1 MGVFWVSFLYLSVL
15 LGLMIDVTSYERL
28 SLGFGHLRIAVGGWL
43 LCSLLASFVLAQD
56 AGVDQSAEQDEIPS
70 ATWVSLSDEGGFTA
84 RIFDLGDNA
93 EYRMQTE
100 GVAFLTEV
108 DGEFQFKRPNSDGI
122 VEFEDVAPGIHM
134 LTYIGQSRFLVSAVH
149 VIEDEGKERL
159 FPSRID
165 LWCVNFGKR
174 EVDSI
179 VLPFLTKG
187 TSGARPEIDPTK
199 VKLISDQRK
208 LQDGG
213 VATLQD
219 VQNIPSVK
227 LVNGSIT
234 GVAYRPGTSSDGER
248 ILDPLPKADIL
259 LVSDEESYSSQKTS
273 DDGLFTFTSIKPGAY
288 ALLCTSN
295 GGIAAIGI
303 VVMPED
309 EPGEGENAGF
319 TLASGRRLVSQLSGG
334 GGLGLQTSPN
344 ISFMSG
350 QSAAM
355 AAAGASSS
363 SSTSSSASSAASAA
377 APVTNLTDAATEN
390 PTAVPPTA
398 EPEPQP
404 SEASTAVLPE

>member
-1 MGVFWVSFLYLSVL
+1 MGVFWVFSLCLSVL
-15 LGLMIDVTSYERL
+15 LGLMIEAASYERL
-28 SLGFGHLRIAVGGWL
+28 NRMVGPLRTVVGGWL
-43 LCSLLASFVLAQD
+43 LCSLLVCSVLAQD
-56 AGVDQSAEQDEIPS
+56 LGVDQSAEQDEIPS

-108 DGEFQFKRPNSDGI
+108 DGEFQFKRPNADGI

-134 LTYIGQSRFLVSAVH
+134 ISYIGQSRFLVSAVH
-149 VIEDEGKERL
+149 VVEDEKDERL

-165 LWCVNFGKR
+165 LWCVNYGKR

-187 TSGARPEIDPTK
+187 TSGARPEIDPSK
-199 VKLISDQRK
+199 VQLISEQRK

-219 VQNIPSVK
+219 VQNIPSVE
-227 LVNGSIT
+227 LINGSIT
-234 GVAYRPGTSSDGER
+234 GIVYRPGTSNEAGR
-248 ILDPLPKADIL
+248 VLDPLPNADIL
-259 LVSDEESYSSQKTS
+259 LVSDEDSYSSQRTS
-273 DDGLFTFTSIKPGAY
+273 DDGLFTFSSIKPGAY

-303 VVMPED
+303 VVIPEE
-309 EPGEGENAGF
+309 EPRDGQNARHTLEN
-319 TLASGRRLVSQLSGG
+319 GRRLVSQLSGG

-344 ISFMSG
+344 ISFLSG
-350 QSAAM
+350 QAAAM

-377 APVTNLTDAATEN
+377 APVTNLTAAATEN
-390 PTAVPPTA
+390 PTSVPPTA
-398 EPEPQP
+398 EPEPDP

>member
-1 MGVFWVSFLYLSVL
+1 
-15 LGLMIDVTSYERL
+15 MIESASYEGLNRMV
-28 SLGFGHLRIAVGGWL
+28 GHLRTVVGGWL
-43 LCSLLASFVLAQD
+43 VCSLLVSSVLAQD
-56 AGVDQSAEQDEIPS
+56 LGDDQSAEQDEIPS
-70 ATWVSLSDEGGFTA
+70 ATWVSLTDEGSFTA

-122 VEFEDVAPGIHM
+122 VLFEDVAPGIHM
-134 LTYIGQSRFLVSAVH
+134 LTYIGPSRFLVSAVH

-187 TSGARPEIDPTK
+187 TSGARPEIDPAK
-199 VKLISDQRK
+199 VKVISDQRK

-219 VQNIPSVK
+219 VQNIPSIE

-248 ILDPLPKADIL
+248 ILDPLPNADIL
-259 LVSDEESYSSQKTS
+259 LVSDEESYASQKTS
-273 DDGLFTFTSIKPGAY
+273 DDGLFTFSSIKPGAY

-309 EPGEGENAGF
+309 EPGEGENAGY
-319 TLASGRRLVSQLSGG
+319 TLANGRRLVSQLSGG

-344 ISFMSG
+344 VSFMSG

-363 SSTSSSASSAASAA
+363 SSSSAGSSASSAASAA
-377 APVTNLTDAATEN
+377 APVTNLTEAATEN
-390 PTAVPPTA
+390 PTDVPPTA